1 MGAVC
6 NRWLVPCAPRLR
18 ALLFRCILPVL
29 FSGLEAAAMGMMD
42 PGFMQEA
49 MEMMKDPAVMK
60 QVMDETWYKVVCVN
74 VGGASCRVIPNGRK
88 KSRFVTYAT

>member
-1 MGAVC
+1 
-6 NRWLVPCAPRLR
+6 
-18 ALLFRCILPVL
+18 
-29 FSGLEAAAMGMMD
+29 MGMMD

-74 VGGASCRVIPNGRK
+74 VGGASCRVIPNGRE